1 MMGVMRERD
10 TSRLGQQLAR
20 LLPEI
25 APLEDIRPAEGGSIA
40 ECFRVRTSAGR
51 EYFVKY
57 QNRSLP
63 GAFHAEFESLACLRR
78 CAEQVLRI
86 PEPLAYDDDL
96 LVMEAFEAGR
106 PGPDWQEL
114 MGRGLAHL
122 HARSRRQ
129 GFGFA
134 HDNYLGFSPQPNRW
148 QDSWA
153 AFWAGQ
159 RLQPQISRLAET
171 LGTDDRLV
179 REAEHLLTRLDH
191 YLGDVPGQS
200 VLLHGDLWSGN
211 AAADTGGF
219 PVIFDPASYFGHH
232 EAEFGMMRLFGGF
245 DERCEHAYREVLP
258 FQAGHEERITLYRL
272 YHEMN
277 HLLLF
282 GGAYY
287 RACRQTLSQLL

>member
-1 MMGVMRERD
+1 MR
-10 TSRLGQQLAR
+10 SHLGQQLAT

-25 APLEDIRPAEGGSIA
+25 MPLEAIRPAGGGSIA
-40 ECFRVRTSAGR
+40 ECFRVRSRAGR

-57 QNRSLP
+57 QSRSLP
-63 GAFHAEFESLACLRR
+63 GAFHAEFESLSSLRR
-78 CAEQVLRI
+78 FATRALHI
-86 PEPLAYDDDL
+86 PAPLARDDNL
-96 LVMEAFEAGR
+96 LVMEAFEEGR

-122 HARSRRQ
+122 HLRSQRQ
-129 GFGFA
+129 GFGFGQ
-134 HDNYLGFSPQPNRW
+134 DNFLGFSPQANRW
-148 QDSWA
+148 RDDWTV
-153 AFWAGQ
+153 FWADQ
-159 RLQPQISRLAET
+159 RLQPQISTLADT
-171 LGTDDRLV
+171 LGPDDSLV
-179 REAEHLLTRLDH
+179 REAERLLARLDH

-211 AAADTGGF
+211 AAAGADGQ

-245 DERCEHAYREVLP
+245 HERCEQAYREILP
-258 FQAGHEERITLYRL
+258 FRAGHEERISLYRL

-287 RACRQTLSQLL
+287 RSCRQTLSQLL